1 MVPSD
6 AGRHRRPHGK
16 GLHPLEPKQ
25 MKNARLELA
34 GAVVTVTPLKP
45 GFRFVDPCA
54 SSCQLRLCELHR
66 GRQRTRFEADP
77 ALRARGRPTSV
88 YCTSRKYKSQNLLR
102 QPSSG

>member
-54 SSCQLRLCELHR
+54 SSSASVNSIGGVSARASRQTLRFER
-66 GRQRTRFEADP
+66 EADP
-77 ALRARGRPTSV
+77 PVSTVPAESTKV
-88 YCTSRKYKSQNLLR
+88 KTY
-102 QPSSG
+102 